1 MSFRKEIRLFDA
13 VMLVAGT
20 MVGSGIFIVSAGIA
34 QKVQSVSLLLLV
46 WLVTGLITMAGAL
59 SYGELA
65 ALMPQAGGQFVFLR
79 KTYNNL
85 IAFLY
90 GWTVLGVIQTGTIA
104 AVAVAFSNAF
114 GELVP
119 VFHKTN
125 IIFEIGNFKM
135 GSNQL
140 LAISIIWLLTF
151 INSKGV
157 KYGTFIQNWFG
168 STKMIAL
175 LVLLLVIFIF
185 GRNPEAISV
194 NFGKYWAMPDSFS
207 WVDMMPIFAVA
218 MVGSLFSSDAWN
230 NVSFAGDEIVN
241 PEKTIPRSL
250 AIGTGLV
257 TLIYLLTN
265 MAYLVALPLPAI
277 QNAELVATTSI
288 SNVFGNAGL
297 IVMSALIMISTFSSD
312 NGCILSG
319 ARVYYAMARD
329 GIFFSSLGK
338 LNKNDVPQN
347 ALYVQAAW
355 ASVLCLSGAYGELLD
370 YVMFAVMLFYFL
382 TILAIFILRKKMP
395 DAPRPYKAFL
405 YPYLPALYLV
415 LITIISI
422 IWLVKIPYTFY
433 GFLIILSG
441 VPVYFLF
448 KGKAK
453 EVSNIEN

>member
-20 MVGSGIFIVSAGIA
+20 MIGSGIFIVSAGIA

-46 WLVTGLITMAGAL
+46 WLVTGLITMTGAL

-65 ALMPQAGGQFVFLR
+65 AMMPQAGGQFVFLR
-79 KTYNNL
+79 KTYNKL
-85 IAFLY
+85 VAFLY

-119 VFHKTN
+119 LFHKTN
-125 IIFEIGNFKM
+125 IIFEIGKFKV
-135 GSNQL
+135 GSNQI
-140 LAISIIWLLTF
+140 LAIGIIWLLTF

-157 KYGTFIQNWFG
+157 KYGTLIQNWFG

-175 LVLLLVIFIF
+175 FVLLIVIFLF
-185 GRNPEAISV
+185 GRNPEAISQ
-194 NFGKYWAMPDSFS
+194 NFGQYWSMPETIS
-207 WVDMMPIFAVA
+207 WKDMMPIFAVA

-230 NVSFAGDEIVN
+230 NITFAGDEIVN

-250 AIGTGLV
+250 ALGTGLV
-257 TLIYLLTN
+257 TIIYLLTN
-265 MAYLVALPLPAI
+265 IGYLVALPLPEI
-277 QNAELVATTSI
+277 QKAELVATTSI
-288 SNVFGNAGL
+288 SSIFGNIGL
-297 IVMSALIMISTFSSD
+297 ILMSTLIMISTFSSD

-319 ARVYYAMARD
+319 ARVYYAMAKD
-329 GIFFSSLGK
+329 GIFFSALGK
-338 LNKNDVPQN
+338 LNKHDVPQN

-395 DAPRPYKAFL
+395 DAPRPYKALL
-405 YPYLPALYLV
+405 YPYLPALYLI
-415 LITIISI
+415 LITVISI
-422 IWLVKIPYTFY
+422 IWLIEIPYTRY

-441 VPVYFLF
+441 VPVYFWF
-448 KGKAK
+448 TSKQK
-453 EVSNIEN
+453 SNT

>member
-20 MVGSGIFIVSAGIA
+20 MIGSGIFIVSAGIA
-34 QKVQSVSLLLLV
+34 KDVKSTSLLLLV
-46 WLVTGLITMAGAL
+46 WLVTGLITMTGAL

-85 IAFLY
+85 VAFLY

-114 GELVP
+114 GELAP
-119 VFHKTN
+119 IFHKTN
-125 IIFEIGNFKM
+125 VVFSISSFKIGA
-135 GSNQL
+135 NQL
-140 LAISIIWLLTF
+140 LAIGIIWLLTF
-151 INSKGV
+151 INAKGV
-157 KYGTFIQNWFG
+157 RYGTLIQNWFG

-175 LVLLLVIFIF
+175 GVLLFVIFIF
-185 GRNPEAISV
+185 GRNPEAIAQ
-194 NFGKYWAMPDSFS
+194 NFGKYWAIPEDIS
-207 WVDMMPIFAVA
+207 WIDMMPIFAVA

-230 NVSFAGDEIVN
+230 NISFAGDEIVN

-257 TLIYLLTN
+257 TVIYLLTN
-265 MAYLVALPLPAI
+265 VGYLVALPLPEI
-277 QNAELVATTSI
+277 ETAELVATASI
-288 SNVFGNAGL
+288 SSIFGQAGL
-297 IVMSALIMISTFSSD
+297 ILMSLLIMISTFSSD

-329 GIFFSSLGK
+329 GIFFSALGK

-347 ALYVQAAW
+347 ALFVQAAW
-355 ASVLCLSGAYGELLD
+355 ASVLCLSGAYSDLLN

-395 DAPRPYKAFL
+395 DAPRSYKAFL
-405 YPYLPALYLV
+405 YPYLPALYLI

-422 IWLVKIPYTFY
+422 IWLVKIDYTKY
-433 GFLIILSG
+433 GFLIVLSG
-441 VPVYFLF
+441 VPIYYLF
-448 KGKAK
+448 QMRKSVK
-453 EVSNIEN
+453 

>member
-20 MVGSGIFIVSAGIA
+20 MIGSGIFIVSAGIA

-46 WLVTGLITMAGAL
+46 WLVTGLITMTGAL

-65 ALMPQAGGQFVFLR
+65 AMMPQAGGQFVFLR
-79 KTYNNL
+79 KTYNKL

-114 GELVP
+114 GELIP
-119 VFHKTN
+119 LFHKTN
-125 IIFEIGNFKM
+125 IIFELGKFKI

-140 LAISIIWLLTF
+140 LAIGVIWLLTF

-157 KYGTFIQNWFG
+157 RYGTLIQNWFG

-175 LVLLLVIFIF
+175 FVLLIVIFIF
-185 GRNPEAISV
+185 GRNPEAISQ
-194 NFGKYWAMPDSFS
+194 NFGQYWSMPENIS
-207 WVDMMPIFAVA
+207 WKDMMPIFAVA

-230 NVSFAGDEIVN
+230 NITFAGDEIVN

-250 AIGTGLV
+250 ALGTGLV
-257 TLIYLLTN
+257 TVIYLLTN
-265 MAYLVALPLPAI
+265 IGYLVALPLPEI
-277 QNAELVATTSI
+277 QKAELVATTSI
-288 SNVFGNAGL
+288 SSIFGNIGL
-297 IVMSALIMISTFSSD
+297 ILMSVLIMVSTFSSD

-319 ARVYYAMARD
+319 ARVYYAMAKD
-329 GIFFSSLGK
+329 GIFFSALGK
-338 LNKNDVPQN
+338 LNKHDVPQN

-355 ASVLCLSGAYGELLD
+355 ASVLCLSGAYGDLLD

-395 DAPRPYKAFL
+395 DAPRPYKALL
-405 YPYLPALYLV
+405 YPYLPALYLILV
-415 LITIISI
+415 TVISI
-422 IWLVKIPYTFY
+422 IWLVEIPYTRY

-441 VPVYFLF
+441 VPVYFWF
-448 KGKAK
+448 TSKQQ
-453 EVSNIEN
+453 SNT